1 MYKVIGADGKEYGP
15 ITAEQVRQWI
25 RERRLNNQSLIQP
38 EGETGWKPLSFF
50 PEFATD
56 MAQASPPAT
65 ASSGTGP
72 TNNLAIA
79 SLVLGIASWVCC
91 CNVGVLNVL
100 SIVFGFMALSQIRA
114 RPDEGGKV
122 LAIVGMALA
131 SVQLLISI
139 IGISFGLVGTMIE
152 ALKNM

>member
-25 RERRLNNQSLIQP
+25 RERRLNNQSLVQS
-38 EGETGWKPLSFF
+38 EGETGWKPLSFHSD
-50 PEFATD
+50 FATD
-56 MAQASPPAT
+56 LAQASPPVT
-65 ASSGTGP
+65 AAGATGP

-100 SIVFGFMALSQIRA
+100 SIVFGFMALSQLRT

-122 LAIVGMALA
+122 LAIVGMSLA
-131 SVQLLISI
+131 SVQLIISI
-139 IGISFGLVGTMIE
+139 IGLSFGLVGTLIE
-152 ALKNM
+152 ALRNM

>member
-1 MYKVIGADGKEYGP
+1 MYKVIGSDGKEYGP
-15 ITAEQVRQWI
+15 ITTEQVRQWI

-50 PEFATD
+50 PDFATD
-56 MAQASPPAT
+56 LAQTTLPVPA
-65 ASSGTGP
+65 ASGTGP

-91 CNVGVLNVL
+91 CNIGVFNVL
-100 SIVFGFMALSQIRA
+100 SIVFGFMALSQMKT
-114 RPDEGGKV
+114 RPDESGKV
-122 LAIVGMALA
+122 LAIVGMCLA
-131 SVQLLISI
+131 GAQFIISI
-139 IGISFGLVGTMIE
+139 LGLSLGLVGSMID